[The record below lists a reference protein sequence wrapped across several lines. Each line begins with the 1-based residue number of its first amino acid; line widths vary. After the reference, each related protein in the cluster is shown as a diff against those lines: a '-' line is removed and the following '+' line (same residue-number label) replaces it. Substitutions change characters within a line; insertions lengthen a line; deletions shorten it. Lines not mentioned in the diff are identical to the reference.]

1 MASFKE
7 VADMREFAA
16 RKKRAPPP
24 PQNAR
29 PGQAAKRHVN
39 NAQKGRSEVRHQK
52 SRLHAA

>member
-39 NAQKGRSEVRHQK
+39 NEQKGRSEVRHQK